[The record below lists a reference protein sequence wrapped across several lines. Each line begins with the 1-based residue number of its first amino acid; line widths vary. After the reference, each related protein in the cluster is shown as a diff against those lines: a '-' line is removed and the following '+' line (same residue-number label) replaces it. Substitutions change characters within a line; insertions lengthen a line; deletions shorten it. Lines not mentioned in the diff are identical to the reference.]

1 MVINASATLTR
12 FCRPVEAVARVW
24 PLLHANSFGEPLV
37 RAGCQVGTKA
47 DELLQGA
54 PRVPP
59 SEVLPLPD
67 TPDTPEHCVD
77 SALLPHYIIF
87 NIKINTR
94 NITTMN

>member
-1 MVINASATLTR
+1 M
-12 FCRPVEAVARVW
+12 
-24 PLLHANSFGEPLV
+24 

-67 TPDTPEHCVD
+67 TPDTPTLYIMQLERQFPSSENLDGCLQLRVFL
-77 SALLPHYIIF
+77 SASMIFFSFIIF
-87 NIKINTR
+87 AICALMICC
-94 NITTMN
+94 IFLVHP

>member
-1 MVINASATLTR
+1 M
-12 FCRPVEAVARVW
+12 
-24 PLLHANSFGEPLV
+24 

-67 TPDTPEHCVD
+67 TPDTPIT
-77 SALLPHYIIF
+77 YILIYYIYYTYILITYKF
-87 NIKINTR
+87 LKGWVSDVIAIAIKLIHVFVRT
-94 NITTMN
+94 IQLYVISFSQLT

>member
-1 MVINASATLTR
+1 M
-12 FCRPVEAVARVW
+12 
-24 PLLHANSFGEPLV
+24 

-67 TPDTPEHCVD
+67 TPDTPGWEVGEQAQASQPRLGLKVLERLHCCVCT
-77 SALLPHYIIF
+77 SEQAMHKKCYPNQY
-87 NIKINTR
+87 
-94 NITTMN
+94 

>member
-1 MVINASATLTR
+1 M
-12 FCRPVEAVARVW
+12 
-24 PLLHANSFGEPLV
+24 

-67 TPDTPEHCVD
+67 TPDTHGVAD
-77 SALLPHYIIF
+77 AF
-87 NIKINTR
+87 
-94 NITTMN
+94 ITIGDLGLVYLCM

>member
-1 MVINASATLTR
+1 M
-12 FCRPVEAVARVW
+12 
-24 PLLHANSFGEPLV
+24 

-67 TPDTPEHCVD
+67 TPDTPV
-77 SALLPHYIIF
+77 SMYIIHTHTHADTDIHVRMELF
-87 NIKINTR
+87 HFKECYYNGWYVH
-94 NITTMN
+94 

>member
-1 MVINASATLTR
+1 M
-12 FCRPVEAVARVW
+12 
-24 PLLHANSFGEPLV
+24 

-67 TPDTPEHCVD
+67 TPDTPMSMSYVYVLSMSKGKCYMPQNIRPQPTVI
-77 SALLPHYIIF
+77 SAAIALIMTQILSPGIL
-87 NIKINTR
+87 
-94 NITTMN
+94 ITAAEASHVSTGN

>member
-1 MVINASATLTR
+1 M
-12 FCRPVEAVARVW
+12 
-24 PLLHANSFGEPLV
+24 

-67 TPDTPEHCVD
+67 TPGDGKV
-77 SALLPHYIIF
+77 S
-87 NIKINTR
+87 IKG
-94 NITTMN
+94 